1 MTVQRQ
7 RDALVW
13 GIILIVFGGIFLLHN
28 LDIEVWDSLSR
39 LWPLILIV
47 WGGWKLYLG
56 LKERGEKPSD

>member
-56 LKERGEKPSD
+56 LKERSEKPSE

>member
-1 MTVQRQ
+1 M
-7 RDALVW
+7 
-13 GIILIVFGGIFLLHN
+13 FLLHN

-56 LKERGEKPSD
+56 LKERSEKPSE

>member
-7 RDALVW
+7 RDTLVW

-56 LKERGEKPSD
+56 LKERSEKPSE